1 MMLVSKRLLR
11 KEGQTTVEAAFLI
24 PVLLL
29 LILLLVQ
36 PMILLY
42 NRMVMENAAA
52 EGCRL
57 LATATTS
64 GSYSQEKYE
73 GYIQRRL
80 AAIPPVDIFHVH
92 SGACTWVITLE
103 GDEYSSEVS
112 VSIENQARPL
122 PLIGWGASLLGM
134 TNANNNFV
142 QKVTV
147 SMPTQPNWVDASGG
161 NDPEGW
167 VHAYE

>member
-1 MMLVSKRLLR
+1 MPDIKHLPATK
-11 KEGQTTVEAAFLI
+11 GQTTVEAAFLI
-24 PVLLL
+24 PILLL
-29 LILLLVQ
+29 LILMLVQ

-57 LATATTS
+57 MATATS
-64 GSYSQEKYE
+64 VGHYSDEKYL
-73 GYIQRRL
+73 GYIERRL

-92 SGACTWVITLE
+92 SSGCTWVITFE
-103 GDEYSSEVS
+103 GNELSSEVT
-112 VSIENQARPL
+112 VTIENQVKPL
-122 PLIGWGASLLGM
+122 PLLGWGASLAGL
-134 TNANNNFV
+134 TNANNNFE

-147 SMPTQPNWVDASGG
+147 TMPTQPNWVEQIG
-161 NDPEGW
+161 NAPSEW

>member
-1 MMLVSKRLLR
+1 MKCHSNNK
-11 KEGQTTVEAAFLI
+11 GQTTVEAAYLI
-24 PVLLL
+24 PILML
-29 LILLLVQ
+29 LILMLVQ

-57 LATATTS
+57 LVTATS
-64 GSYSQEKYE
+64 IGNYSDEKYE
-73 GYIQRRL
+73 GYIERRL

-92 SGACTWVITLE
+92 GSGCTWVITLE
-103 GDEYSSEVS
+103 GNELTSEVS
-112 VSIENQARPL
+112 VTIENQVKLL
-122 PLIGWGASLLGM
+122 PLIGWGASLLGL
-134 TNANNNFV
+134 TNANNNFE

-147 SMPTQPNWVDASGG
+147 TMPTQPNWVVA
-161 NDPEGW
+161 NDPTGW

>member
-1 MMLVSKRLLR
+1 MLHKTS
-11 KEGQTTVEAAFLI
+11 GQTTVEAAYLI

-29 LILLLVQ
+29 LILMLLQ

-57 LATATTS
+57 LATATAQ
-64 GSYSQEKYE
+64 GAYSHEKHE

-80 AAIPPVDIFHVH
+80 ASIPPVDIFHVH
-92 SGACTWVITLE
+92 GGGCSWIITLE
-103 GDEYSSEVS
+103 GDEMSSEVS
-112 VSIENQARPL
+112 VSIVNQVKPL
-122 PLIGWGASLLGM
+122 PLIGWGASLLGL
-134 TNANNNFV
+134 TNENNNFV
-142 QKVTV
+142 QEVKVT
-147 SMPTQPNWVDASGG
+147 MPTLPNWVDANGG
-161 NDPEGW
+161 NDPTGW